1 MVSPKRSL
9 CSLAALSLTASLC
22 ATALPGTSLASDPV
36 EWQGS
41 TAIVVTSPESG
52 QISVSAP
59 VAFSVALRADGGI
72 LEGAAVQLRNYST
85 TPVAVANVRV
95 EERNGARVVPASVAA
110 SSDETDLLHARFA
123 PPGSEGVD
131 ASECLGGGSA
141 PADVERWSADPGKA
155 LDIEMT
161 GGFKNPSTTFRS
173 TYANA
178 DPVAACVV
186 VWTVEAL

>member
-1 MVSPKRSL
+1 MVIHFSKKLSAFG
-9 CSLAALSLTASLC
+9 LAAALC
-22 ATALPGTSLASDPV
+22 MPATAFAAVPAD
-36 EWQGS
+36 WQGS

-59 VAFSVALRADGGI
+59 VALPVALRADGGI
-72 LEGAAVQLRNYST
+72 LEGTAVQLRNLST

-95 EERNGARVVPASVAA
+95 EERNGAHVVPASVAT
-110 SSDETDLLHARFA
+110 SSNESDLLYARFS

-131 ASECLGGGSA
+131 AADCLGRGLS
-141 PADVERWSADPGKA
+141 PADVDLWSANPGESI
-155 LDIEMT
+155 DIGMS
-161 GGFKNPSTTFRS
+161 GGFENPSSRFRS
-173 TYANA
+173 TYSDA